1 MSESKFETA
10 KLSHIKHL
18 IEVIER
24 RSDELGADPNEA
36 VVGFEFLVG
45 SCFPRAWE
53 NMQNH
58 LNQTYMDGY
67 IQGREDTLKEKE

>member
-1 MSESKFETA
+1 MSESKFETV
-10 KLSHIKHL
+10 KLSHLKHL
-18 IEVIER
+18 IEVVER
-24 RSDELGADPNEA
+24 RAGELSADPKEMD
-36 VVGFEFLVG
+36 VGFEFLVG

-53 NMQNH
+53 NMQSH